1 MSQQN
6 NRNSLTSITRGG
18 QLFDSSI
25 TMLFQVIKQFFWWL
39 IVFWIAAAAASTYLL
54 ITEEEF
60 SYGSHWW
67 ISTVEVNHLGNADN
81 SLRLEL
87 LDGTNRRVTWR
98 QIYLN
103 TLMKSYG
110 DQLATK
116 LYIGFL
122 IATIPTIFLAV
133 FLARWMKR
141 RGDKIAEDE
150 HVRGMSIG
158 NKLTVIKMVRKL
170 EKKTGLQSMF
180 NLSGVPIP
188 PFQECSGVALLGSMG
203 VGKSTTYRSL
213 LLQLRKHKC
222 KALVYDISGEFVR
235 RFYRPGYDIILNP
248 FDKRSA
254 SWDVWSEGKNEIAYD
269 RIAQA
274 AIPPDSKADPFWTKA
289 PQLVLASLIDK
300 VARSSLNP
308 TMADLMHLILHVPD
322 EYMAKIVAG
331 TDAASILN
339 MNVEKLAG
347 SIRSIISTN
356 VRAFKF
362 MHARGEAFSFKQ
374 WAREDSDRCVFIT
387 VRDDLKATMTSLTS
401 VWIEMALSAILSA
414 ETNEV
419 KGTPYYR
426 IATLVDELATLNAI
440 PSLMNYVTTCRKFGG
455 FPVFGI
461 QSNSQGSALYG
472 KEQFTTFTDSIGA
485 MMAFRTNGADGAQW
499 ASQQLGKREQE
510 QTTENANYGAATVRD
525 GISVNKQRKSEEVIM
540 SGEIM
545 QLPDY
550 MCYLRLGRGMPLV
563 KLAIDD
569 VPLPDI
575 QPAFIET
582 DDLQDFTPAD
592 TSSMY
597 DPASGGGVDG
607 LINHIIEQANA
618 NRDLMEDDDLEKP
631 AIPAPQQ
638 NQQPDDAFDFK
649 GI

>member
-1 MSQQN
+1 MNQATS
-6 NRNSLTSITRGG
+6 RSSLTSITRGG
-18 QLFDSSI
+18 QIFNNFVV
-25 TMLFQVIKQFFWWL
+25 MLFQVIKQFFWWL
-39 IVFWIAAAAASTYLL
+39 MVFWVAVSASTVYLL
-54 ITEEEF
+54 VTEEEF

-67 ISTVEVNHLGNADN
+67 ISTIEVNHLGNADN

-110 DQLATK
+110 SQLANK
-116 LYIGFL
+116 LYIGFFV
-122 IATIPTIFLAV
+122 ATIPTIFLAG

-141 RGDKIAEDE
+141 KGERIAEDD
-150 HVRGMSIG
+150 HVRGMYLG
-158 NKLTVIKMVRKL
+158 NKMTIIKMVKKI
-170 EKKTGLQSMF
+170 EKNTGFKSMF
-180 NLSGVPIP
+180 NLSGVPLP
-188 PFQECSGVALLGSMG
+188 PFQECSGVALLGSPG
-203 VGKSTTYRSL
+203 VGKSTTYRDVM
-213 LLQLRKHKC
+213 LQLREQKC

-235 RFYRPGYDIILNP
+235 KFYRPGRDIILNP

-274 AIPPDSKADPFWTKA
+274 AIPPDAKADPFWTKA

-300 VARSSLNP
+300 VARSSVAP

-322 EYMAKIVAG
+322 EYMARIVAG

-347 SIRSIISTN
+347 SLRSIISTN
-356 VRAFKF
+356 VRSFKF
-362 MHARGEAFSFKQ
+362 MHARGESFSFKQ
-374 WAREDSDRCVFIT
+374 WAREDSDRWVFIT

-414 ETNEV
+414 ETNEA
-419 KGTPYYR
+419 KQTPYYR
-426 IATLVDELATLNAI
+426 IGTLIDEVATLNPL
-440 PSLMNYVTTCRKFGG
+440 PSLIDYVSTCRKFGG

-461 QSNSQGSALYG
+461 QSNSQGLALYG
-472 KEQFTTFTDSIGA
+472 KDRFTAFTDSIGTI
-485 MMAFRTNGADGAQW
+485 MAFRMNGSDGAQW
-499 ASQQLGKREQE
+499 ASQQLGKEEQE
-510 QTTENANYGAATVRD
+510 QTTENASYGAASVRD
-525 GISVNKQRKSEEVIM
+525 AVNVNKQRKSQEVIM

-550 MCYLRLGRGMPLV
+550 ECYLRLGRGMPLV
-563 KLAIDD
+563 KLKIDN
-569 VPLPDI
+569 VKLPDV

-582 DDLQDFTPAD
+582 DDLDDFVPMD

-597 DPASGGGVDG
+597 DPSSGGGVDG
-607 LINHIIEQANA
+607 LINHIIEQSNA
-618 NRDLMEDDDLEKP
+618 NHDLMEDEGP
-631 AIPAPQQ
+631 ARDHDEPQQ
-638 NQQPDDAFDFK
+638 PKAPDDAFDYTR
-649 GI
+649 I

>member
-1 MSQQN
+1 MNQTTS
-6 NRNSLTSITRGG
+6 RSSLTSITRGG
-18 QLFDSSI
+18 QIFNNFVV
-25 TMLFQVIKQFFWWL
+25 MLFQVVKQFFWWL
-39 IVFWIAAAAASTYLL
+39 MVFWVVVASATTYL
-54 ITEEEF
+54 IVTEEEF

-67 ISTVEVNHLGNADN
+67 VSTVEVNHLGNADN
-81 SLRLEL
+81 SLRFEL

-110 DQLATK
+110 DALASK
-116 LYIGFL
+116 LYIGFF
-122 IATIPTIFLAV
+122 IATIPTIFLAG

-141 RGDKIAEDE
+141 RGDKIAEDD
-150 HVRGMSIG
+150 HVRGMFLG
-158 NKLTVIKMVRKL
+158 NKLSVIKMVKKI
-170 EKKTGLQSMF
+170 EKNTGFKSMF
-180 NLSGVPIP
+180 NLSGVPLP
-188 PFQECSGVALLGSMG
+188 PFQECSGVALLGSPG
-203 VGKSTTYRSL
+203 VGKSTSYRSL
-213 LLQLRKHKC
+213 MLQLRGQKC
-222 KALVYDISGEFVR
+222 KALIYDISGEFVR
-235 RFYRPGYDIILNP
+235 KFYRPGYDIILNP

-254 SWDVWSEGKNEIAYD
+254 SWDVWAEGKNEVAYD

-274 AIPPDSKADPFWTKA
+274 AIPPDAKADPFWTKA

-300 VARSSLNP
+300 VARSSLDP

-347 SIRSIISTN
+347 SLRSIISTN

-362 MHARGEAFSFKQ
+362 MHSRGEQFSFKK
-374 WAREDSDRCVFIT
+374 WAREDSDRWVFIT

-414 ETNEV
+414 ETNEA
-419 KGTPYYR
+419 KQTPYYR
-426 IATLVDELATLNAI
+426 IATLIDEVATLNPI
-440 PSLMNYVTTCRKFGG
+440 PSLIDYVSTCRKFGG

-461 QSNSQGSALYG
+461 QSNSQGLALYG
-472 KEQFTTFTDSIGA
+472 KDKFTAFTDSIGTI
-485 MMAFRTNGADGAQW
+485 MAFRTNGADGAQW
-499 ASQQLGKREQE
+499 ASQQLGKEEQE
-510 QTTENANYGAATVRD
+510 QTTENASYGAASVRD
-525 GISVNKQRKSEEVIM
+525 AVNVNKQRKSQEVIM

-550 MCYLRLGRGMPLV
+550 ECYLRLGRGMPLV
-563 KLAIDD
+563 KLKIDN
-569 VPLPDI
+569 VKLPDV

-582 DDLQDFTPAD
+582 EDLDDFRPTD

-618 NRDLMEDDDLEKP
+618 NQDLVEEEEFSNEKP
-631 AIPAPQQ
+631 NESQQ
-638 NQQPDDAFDFK
+638 SKPSDSFDFTR
-649 GI
+649 I